1 MSEHGRPAMVRQYGS
16 IAPPRIIRRPDKVH
30 LSTGQCDCAC
40 AEAVNPALPIPTPFD
55 HATLYIPSRSL
66 PTYNLP
72 PIHRAALSLRGV
84 VVLNQTAARFLAA
97 FDEGRTPRDV
107 LAHLS
112 SDWPAEVT
120 CTALREMV
128 SLGLLSSL
136 GAQPQIHPETPT
148 TLTAWLHVTNACNLH
163 CSYCYSEPTPEDMSP
178 QVGRQ
183 AVEAVFHSALVH
195 DFPAVKLKY
204 AGGEPTLHFSL
215 VVELHRQAT
224 DLAKQHGLELDG
236 VVLSNGVGIR
246 PQMIEAMQSL
256 GLRLAISLD
265 GLGPYHDCQRHFAD
279 GRGSFEAV
287 ARTIDRAL
295 FAGLVPDISIT
306 VSGRNA
312 DGLPELMAW
321 VLERDLPFSL
331 NFYRENDQSV
341 SQTDLRLEEER
352 IIEGMLAAYK
362 VIEEKMPERCL
373 LASLADR
380 ANLATPHLRTCSV
393 GHNYLVIDRRG
404 RVAKCQMDMANTVTT
419 IHDPDPLARV
429 RESSAGIRNLPVD
442 DKAECRDCQWRYWCA
457 GGCPLQAYRSTGR
470 YDAKSP
476 NCAIYR
482 ALYPEVIRLEG
493 LRLLKYADEP

>member
-1 MSEHGRPAMVRQYGS
+1 MSEF
-16 IAPPRIIRRPDKVH
+16 APQVIRRSLITPNVE
-30 LSTGQCDCAC
+30 GQCDCAC
-40 AEAVNPALPIPTPFD
+40 GVTSPTPNSTSTVSAIGPM
-55 HATLYIPSRSL
+55 HRHPKLRSIPLCDR
-66 PTYNLP
+66 Y
-72 PIHRAALSLRGV
+72 RAAFVPSFSEV
-84 VVLNQTAARFLAA
+84 AVLNQDAWLLLSFLESSQPIASLPAEWQAQCGDTLGHTLDDLAALRFLANGWGQFCMSKA
-97 FDEGRTPRDV
+97 D
-107 LAHLS
+107 
-112 SDWPAEVT
+112 
-120 CTALREMV
+120 
-128 SLGLLSSL
+128 
-136 GAQPQIHPETPT
+136 
-148 TLTAWLHVTNACNLH
+148 TLIAWLHVINGCNLR
-163 CSYCYSEPTPEDMSP
+163 CSYCYLDPTSKDMSP

-183 AVEAVFHSALVH
+183 AVEAVFRSALAH

-204 AGGEPTLHFSL
+204 AGGEPILRFPL
-215 VVELHRQAT
+215 VVDLHRHAT
-224 DLAKQHGLELDG
+224 DLAEQHGLELDG
-236 VVLSNGVGIR
+236 VVLSNGVGIG

-295 FAGLVPDISIT
+295 SAGLVPDISIT

-312 DGLPELMAW
+312 DGLPELIAW

-331 NFYRENDQSV
+331 NFYRENDQSA
-341 SQTDLRLEEER
+341 SQTDLRLEEEH

-362 VIEEKMPERCL
+362 VIEEKMPQRCL

-380 ANLATPHLRTCSV
+380 ANLAAPHLRTCSV
-393 GHNYLVIDRRG
+393 GHSYLVIDHRG

-419 IHDPDPLARV
+419 IQDSDPLARV
-429 RESSAGIRNLPVD
+429 RESSEGIRNLPVD

-457 GGCPLQAYRSTGR
+457 GGCPLQAYRATGR

-476 NCAIYR
+476 HCAIYR
-482 ALYPEVIRLEG
+482 TLYPEVIRLEG

>member
-1 MSEHGRPAMVRQYGS
+1 MRTDCNLILSIEDIPRMLYDTLSSGETSE
-16 IAPPRIIRRPDKVH
+16 
-30 LSTGQCDCAC
+30 GQCDCAC
-40 AEAVNPALPIPTPFD
+40 VASLPIDRQPATPLANGSYSLDPGNPFLTLPLTANYY
-55 HATLYIPSRSL
+55 ATLGRDSNFIVLSHSALVVANHFSQARPLQDIPQSWRKAW
-66 PTYNLP
+66 
-72 PIHRAALSLRGV
+72 R
-84 VVLNQTAARFLAA
+84 
-97 FDEGRTPRDV
+97 DEEIQSTI
-107 LAHLS
+107 
-112 SDWPAEVT
+112 EQMVT
-120 CTALREMV
+120 
-128 SLGLLSSL
+128 LGLLAPEDYVTPHL
-136 GAQPQIHPETPT
+136 AETPT
-148 TLTAWLHVTNACNLH
+148 TLSAWFHVTNACNLR
-163 CSYCYSEPTPEDMSP
+163 CSYCYLDPTPEDISP
-178 QVGRQ
+178 QIGRQ
-183 AVEAVFHSALVH
+183 AVEAVFRSALAH

-204 AGGEPTLHFSL
+204 AGGEPTLRFPL
-215 VVELHRQAT
+215 VVELHRHAT
-224 DLAKQHGLELDG
+224 DLAEQHGLELDG

-295 FAGLVPDISIT
+295 SAGLVPDISIT

-331 NFYRENDQSV
+331 NFYRENDQSA
-341 SQTDLRLEEER
+341 SQTDLRLEEEH

-362 VIEEKMPERCL
+362 IIEEKMPERCL

-380 ANLATPHLRTCSV
+380 ANLAAPHLRTCSV
-393 GHNYLVIDRRG
+393 GHSYLVIDHRG
-404 RVAKCQMDMANTVTT
+404 RVAKCQMDITNTVTT

-429 RESSAGIRNLPVD
+429 RESSDGIHNLSVD

-457 GGCPLQAYRSTGR
+457 GGCPLQAYRAIGR

-476 NCAIYR
+476 NCAIYH

-493 LRLLKYADEP
+493 LRLLKYVDKP